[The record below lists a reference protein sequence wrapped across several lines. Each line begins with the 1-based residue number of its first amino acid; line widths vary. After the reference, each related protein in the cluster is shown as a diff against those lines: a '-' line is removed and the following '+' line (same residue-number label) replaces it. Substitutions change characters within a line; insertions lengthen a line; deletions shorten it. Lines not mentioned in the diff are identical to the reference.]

1 MPNDIYGDIDAGF
14 IEQSLCKDCDYRI
27 SREIKPL
34 ESAIE
39 FWEESL
45 GIEINDETILETHT
59 CILLG
64 MDLDHIVIN
73 CNKYKSNNPENPENF
88 INNISKIKK

>member
-1 MPNDIYGDIDAGF
+1 MPNDVYGEVDNCF
-14 IEQSLCKDCDYRI
+14 IENSLCKECVHRI

-45 GIEINDETILETHT
+45 GIEITSETILETHC
-59 CILLG
+59 CIILN
-64 MDLDHIVIN
+64 MDLDHIVLKCSKFEPEDQKKFVDNIN
-73 CNKYKSNNPENPENF
+73 KFRK
-88 INNISKIKK
+88 